1 MAEWELVEG
10 KANLLSYIPATEVKC
25 SDGVWGHPA
34 VLVEHGTLV
43 RCLAK
48 DPVSITI
55 SASVT
60 KMGLPS
66 APVTAS

>member
-43 RCLAK
+43 RCLA
-48 DPVSITI
+48 PRRE
-55 SASVT
+55 
-60 KMGLPS
+60 
-66 APVTAS
+66 

>member
-10 KANLLSYIPATEVKC
+10 MTNLLSYIPVTEMKC

-43 RCLAK
+43 RCLA
-48 DPVSITI
+48 PRRE
-55 SASVT
+55 
-60 KMGLPS
+60 
-66 APVTAS
+66 